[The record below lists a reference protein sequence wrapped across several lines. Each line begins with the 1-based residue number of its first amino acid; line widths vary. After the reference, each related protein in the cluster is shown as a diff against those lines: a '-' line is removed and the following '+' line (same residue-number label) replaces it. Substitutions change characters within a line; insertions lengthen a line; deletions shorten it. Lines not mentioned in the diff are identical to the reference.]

1 MDSKKV
7 KQIVRQLQRTFDSWD
22 YDKAIQGSNDE
33 ATTRDFL
40 IHDFF
45 EKLGYSKIDD
55 FSHEYI
61 ADVGGK
67 RGRKVDIAI
76 TLGKNAPQIIVE
88 CKKLGTSFTDNHFR
102 QLNEYLHYT
111 PSAKVGILTNG
122 TVYQFYTR
130 DTSSTTG
137 LYPTPFYTFDLENF
151 DSADLEML
159 ALFNRATFEMN
170 DIIEEAEEIY
180 YLEKFDDALLDVLAN
195 PPEAMLKEICYKMG
209 AKRVNDQ
216 ATNQVKELINSISLK
231 TALDRLIQKEV
242 KSSNSG
248 IITTEEEKK
257 AYSVIKTII
266 ALTNKIKNSEL
277 DRIGYRDLKGS
288 FTILVDDN
296 QNKKICAIKLGERSK
311 SIDIN
316 GKVYQIDNTSV
327 ASLTSLKKELV
338 ESALY
343 NLK

>member
-22 YDKAIQGSNDE
+22 FKKAIEGSNDE
-33 ATTRDFL
+33 TTTRDFL
-40 IHDFF
+40 IHEFF
-45 EKLGYSKIDD
+45 MKLGYSKIDD

-67 RGRKVDIAI
+67 RGRKVDVAI
-76 TLGKNAPQIIVE
+76 TLGKSTPQIIVE
-88 CKKLGTSFTDNHFR
+88 CKKLGTTFNDNHFR
-102 QLNEYLHYT
+102 QLNEYIHYT

-122 TVYQFYTR
+122 TIYQFFTR
-130 DTSSTTG
+130 DNSTTTG
-137 LYPTPFYTFDLENF
+137 LYPKPFYTFNLEEY
-151 DSADLEML
+151 DSSDLEML

-170 DIIEEAEEIY
+170 EVIEEAEEIY

-195 PPEAMLKEICYKMG
+195 PPEALLKEICYKMG
-209 AKRVNDQ
+209 AKRVNEQ
-216 ATNQVKELINSISLK
+216 ATKQVRELINSISLK

-242 KSSNSG
+242 KSSNTG

-266 ALTNKIKNSEL
+266 AMTSKIKNSEL

-296 QNKKICAIKLGERSK
+296 QNKKICALKLGDRSK
-311 SIDIN
+311 TVEIN
-316 GKVYQIDNTSV
+316 NKIYPIENTSV

-338 ESALY
+338 ESALL